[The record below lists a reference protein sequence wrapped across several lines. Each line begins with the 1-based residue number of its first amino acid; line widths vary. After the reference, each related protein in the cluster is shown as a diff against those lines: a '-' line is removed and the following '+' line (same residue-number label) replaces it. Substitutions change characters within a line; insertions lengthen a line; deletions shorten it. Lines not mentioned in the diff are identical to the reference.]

1 MENLKNK
8 NINELLQNIDKI
20 IDFLYTHN
28 KNYTK
33 QQYYSIIDLVDIIE
47 ELKGRYKSSSTKSI

>member
-8 NINELLQNIDKI
+8 NVYELLENIDKI
-20 IDFLYTHN
+20 IDYLYSHN

-33 QQYYSIIDLVDIIE
+33 QQYYNIIDLIDIVE
-47 ELKGRYKSSSTKSI
+47 ELKNKIL